1 MFTIVIQE
9 KGGDQRRMVFNKS
22 EVTIGRVQGNDVV
35 LPKGNVSKRHARVVL
50 KDSKFII
57 VDLKSTN
64 GTYVNGRKI
73 TSPLVV
79 KSSDK
84 IYIGDFIVGVEEAT
98 SAEGDGSSQ
107 TTTAPP
113 GGNLLQQLDPDAL
126 RASELPPETS
136 LSPMVAPQP
145 QPQPRSVPPRPAPG
159 SSRDPAGPR
168 TRDYGPAP
176 MVPPAG
182 RPSASPP
189 VAPGRAAVS
198 NPPMAAIPPLAPVPA
213 RAPSV
218 APIAH
223 LEPVPAPVVPLPE
236 KPHQNRSAPSGAIKI
251 SARPVSATAKRSVHL
266 EPLDAKIVKRLDLQ
280 ANVVEGLR
288 AKLNLDT
295 IALAQLSDEGLWK
308 KAQRTTIDLVEALEA
323 AGELP
328 KYVDQDGLIKDAL
341 DEALGLGPLEDLLAD
356 EAVDEILID
365 RRDRVVIGQGGAL
378 RGSGKAF
385 SSDEAFERVVKRL
398 VHEAGSVIDDN
409 TPMVDVRM
417 RGGTRLT
424 AALPPVAARGACLVL
439 KKPSAAMPRLADLV
453 QSNVLSSGMAAFLTT
468 CITARRNILVCGG
481 PGSGKAPVVAA
492 LAAAVPAGE
501 RVVSVE
507 EVAELAIARDE
518 WIQLEART
526 GTPTAR
532 DIDMA
537 AVLEMALR
545 FGPDRLV
552 VGDVRGREAVGLV
565 HALSSQV
572 DGAIVAMAGD
582 GVISTLHRLALLMR
596 ATGVGGSDMAYR
608 ELVASAFDV
617 AVHVVRRPDG
627 AMRVQSVEEL
637 LGVSEVAYDTKVLF
651 AARDNGFVATGTVP
665 RFYAELEASGLVVDR
680 AVFR

>member
-1 MFTIVIQE
+1 MFTILIQE

-50 KDSKFII
+50 KDNKFII

-79 KSSDK
+79 KNSDK
-84 IYIGDFIVGVEEAT
+84 IYIGDFIVGVEEAS
-98 SAEGDGSSQ
+98 SADGDGASEI
-107 TTTAPP
+107 TTSPP
-113 GGNLLQQLDPDAL
+113 GANLLQQLDPDAL
-126 RASELPPETS
+126 RPSDMPLETS
-136 LSPMVAPQP
+136 LSPMVAPQ
-145 QPQPRSVPPRPAPG
+145 QPQARPVPPRPAPG
-159 SSRDPAGPR
+159 GSRDPGGPR
-168 TRDYGPAP
+168 TRDYAAAPSVAPAP
-176 MVPPAG
+176 RAPAGPPAPPG
-182 RPSASPP
+182 RPTI
-189 VAPGRAAVS
+189 S
-198 NPPMAAIPPLAPVPA
+198 NPPGSAIPPLAPVPSPPA
-213 RAPSV
+213 SLVATAHGEPAP
-218 APIAH
+218 API
-223 LEPVPAPVVPLPE
+223 VPLPD
-236 KPHQNRSAPSGAIKI
+236 KPASRPAVLGAIKVT
-251 SARPVSATAKRSVHL
+251 ARPVSSTAKRSVQV
-266 EPLDAKIVKRLDLQ
+266 EALDAKIVKLLDLQ
-280 ANVVEGLR
+280 ANLLEGLGE
-288 AKLNLDT
+288 KLNLDS
-295 IALAQLSDEGLWK
+295 IPMDRLSDEDLWQ
-308 KAQRTTIDLVEALEA
+308 KAERATIDLVEALET

-328 KYVDQDGLIKDAL
+328 KYIDQDTLIKATL
-341 DEALGLGPLEDLLAD
+341 NEALGLGPLEELLAD
-356 EAVDEILID
+356 EAIDEIVID
-365 RRDRVVIGQGGAL
+365 RRDRVVVGQRGAL

-385 SSDEAFERVVKRL
+385 SSEDVFERVVKRL
-398 VHEAGSVIDDN
+398 VHEAGSTIDDN

-439 KKPSAAMPRLADLV
+439 KKPGAAMPRLSDLV
-453 QSNVLSSGMAAFLTT
+453 QANVLSSAMAAFLTA

-492 LAAAVPAGE
+492 LAAAVPVGE

-532 DIDMA
+532 DIDLA

-545 FGPDRLV
+545 FAPDRLV

-582 GVISTLHRLALLMR
+582 GVASTLHRLALLMR
-596 ATGVGGSDMAYR
+596 ATAVGGSDMAYR
-608 ELVASAFDV
+608 ELVASAFDI

-627 AMRVQSVEEL
+627 STRVQAIEEL
-637 LGVSEVAYDTKVLF
+637 IGITEAGYETQTLF
-651 AARDNGFVATGTVP
+651 TCRDNTFVATGTVP
-665 RFYAELEASGLVVDR
+665 RFYAELEASGQAADR
-680 AVFR
+680 AIFR